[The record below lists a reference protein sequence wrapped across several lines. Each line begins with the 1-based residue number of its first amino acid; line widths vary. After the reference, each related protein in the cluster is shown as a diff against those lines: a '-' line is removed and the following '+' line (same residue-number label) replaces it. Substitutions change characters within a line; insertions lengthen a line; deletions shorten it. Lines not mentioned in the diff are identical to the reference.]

1 MDGNTSRDAQKN
13 LNNETRYISR
23 TKIGLSIQKKQLNK
37 ILNIYKLYENKRWEI
52 FAISI
57 NK

>member
-13 LNNETRYISR
+13 LNKESRYISR